1 MSHRKTCTHQTGPT
15 GQGGLADLPGQVVS
29 QAMAQAPLGA
39 SGWNGRRGSTQ
50 HRLSFYQG

>member
-1 MSHRKTCTHQTGPT
+1 MSHRKTCTHQTGPS

-39 SGWNGRRGSTQ
+39 SGWNGIY
-50 HRLSFYQG
+50 FYSYIAIICGN